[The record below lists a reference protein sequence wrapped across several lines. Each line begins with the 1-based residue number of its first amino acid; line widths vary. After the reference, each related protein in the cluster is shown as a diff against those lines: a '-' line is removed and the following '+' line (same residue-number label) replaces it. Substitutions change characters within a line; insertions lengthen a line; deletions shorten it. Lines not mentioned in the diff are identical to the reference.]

1 MQKKQLILALCGLC
15 LFAGLFAACD
25 STTPPV
31 KPEAAT
37 PAVAVS
43 SAPLP
48 DINSVIKKLTT
59 LDGAQDVSAE
69 MRMQVESADGKR
81 ALLEFTLQR
90 KFTAH
95 QAATFIRVTA
105 PREES
110 DKAILAIEKSD
121 AATEATS
128 YLAGLK
134 KLAKLKSDNYVTFR
148 EAKVTIQELL
158 GMEVGQYD
166 FSAAERVS
174 DNGATLIKAEGKAKA
189 NRNLAYPRMT
199 SYFSGDQQEPVRFE
213 VFDEKNELVKRV
225 TFEPM
230 QTVQNKR
237 MVSRVIFD
245 DIAAKRKSVIETRS
259 VKFDQNLSPKLFT
272 EENLKG
278 IISSASAKLTTKLA
292 K

>member
-1 MQKKQLILALCGLC
+1 MQKTQLIRALCSLWI
-15 LFAGLFAACD
+15 FAGLFVACD

-31 KPEAAT
+31 KPVAPAPAAS
-37 PAVAVS
+37 VS

-81 ALLEFTLQR
+81 AQLEFNLQR
-90 KFTAH
+90 KFTPE

-110 DKAILAIEKSD
+110 DKAILAIEKPD
-121 AATEATS
+121 QATEATS

-158 GMEVGQYD
+158 GMELAQYD
-166 FSAAERVS
+166 FAAAERVT
-174 DNGATLIKAEGKAKA
+174 DKEGNGATLIKAEGKAKA
-189 NRNLAYPRMT
+189 NRNLAYPRMVVF
-199 SYFSGDQQEPVRFE
+199 FSDDQQEPVRFE
-213 VFDEKNELVKRV
+213 VFDEKNELVKRA

-237 MVSRVIFD
+237 MVSRVTFD
-245 DIAAKRKSVIETRS
+245 DLAAKRKSVIETRG
-259 VKFDQNLSPKLFT
+259 VKFDQNLSPRLFT
-272 EENLKG
+272 EDNLKG
-278 IISSASAKLTTKLA
+278 IISNASAKLTK
-292 K
+292 

>member
-1 MQKKQLILALCGLC
+1 MQRTRLIVALCGFST
-15 LFAGLFAACD
+15 FALLTACE
-25 STTPPV
+25 TATPPA
-31 KPEAAT
+31 KPVAAPAAT
-37 PAVAVS
+37 VS

-81 ALLEFTLQR
+81 AQLEFTLQR
-90 KFTAH
+90 KFTAD

-110 DKAILAIEKSD
+110 DKAILAIEKPD
-121 AATEATS
+121 QATEATS

-158 GMEVGQYD
+158 GMEIAQYD
-166 FSAAERVS
+166 FAAAERVS
-174 DNGATLIKAEGKAKA
+174 DNGVALIKAEGKAKA
-189 NRNLAYPRMT
+189 GRNLAYPRLNVF
-199 SYFSGDQQEPVRFE
+199 FSDDKQEPVRFE
-213 VFDEKNELVKRV
+213 VFDEKNELVKRA

-237 MVSRVIFD
+237 MVSRVTFD
-245 DIAAKRKSVIETRS
+245 DLAAKRKSVIETRG

-272 EENLKG
+272 EDNLKG

>member
-1 MQKKQLILALCGLC
+1 MQKTQLIRALCGLC

-25 STTPPV
+25 TTTPPV
-31 KPEAAT
+31 KPDAAT
-37 PAVAVS
+37 PTAAVS

-81 ALLEFTLQR
+81 AQLEFTLQR
-90 KFTAH
+90 KFTPA
-95 QAATFIRVTA
+95 QTATFIRVTA

-158 GMEVGQYD
+158 GMEIGQYE
-166 FSAAERVS
+166 FAAAERVTDS
-174 DNGATLIKAEGKAKA
+174 GATLIKAEGKAKA
-189 NRNLAYPRMT
+189 GRNLAYPRLVVF
-199 SYFSGDQQEPVRFE
+199 FSDAQKEPVSIE
-213 VFDEKNELVKRV
+213 VFDEKNELVRRV
-225 TFEPM
+225 TFDPM

-237 MVSRVIFD
+237 MVSRVTFD
-245 DIAAKRKSVIETRS
+245 DIAAKRKSVIETRG

-272 EENLKG
+272 EDNLKG
-278 IISSASAKLTTKLA
+278 IISSASAKLTK
-292 K
+292 

>member
-1 MQKKQLILALCGLC
+1 MQRTRLTMALCGFLS
-15 LFAGLFAACD
+15 FALLTACETAA
-25 STTPPV
+25 PPANPV
-31 KPEAAT
+31 AT
-37 PAVAVS
+37 PAATVS
-43 SAPLP
+43 SAPVP

-81 ALLEFTLQR
+81 AQLEFTLQR
-90 KFTAH
+90 KFTAG

-158 GMEVGQYD
+158 GMELAQYD
-166 FSAAERVS
+166 FAAAERIT
-174 DNGATLIKAEGKAKA
+174 DNGLALIKAEGKAKA
-189 NRNLAYPRMT
+189 NRNLAYPRLIVF
-199 SYFSGDQQEPVRFE
+199 FSDDKQEPVRIE
-213 VFDEKNELVKRV
+213 VFDEKNELVRRV
-225 TFEPM
+225 AFDPM

-237 MVSRVIFD
+237 MVSRVTFD
-245 DIAAKRKSVIETRS
+245 DLAAKRKSVIETRG

-272 EENLKG
+272 EDNLKG
-278 IISSASAKLTTKLA
+278 IISNASAKLTK
-292 K
+292 